1 MNQSSSVAD
10 VAPRR
15 WTVSSLVLC
24 TGFSLTGA
32 GTIMLGVLLPALSQ
46 KWDLR
51 DDKAG
56 FLLFLQFLGS
66 LFGALL
72 TGADRTR
79 ALVAGYG
86 LLVVSAGALAFADL
100 HVLFAGF
107 FFFGLGLGLAMTA
120 TSLLFSDRYGDDR
133 AVQLERLNFTWSA
146 GAMIAPILLLP
157 FLHGASLRLLFLIFQ
172 GLFLLLFL
180 WSLLRERPRAPRSP
194 APVEQEPHTTA
205 ASYELLLPLALLA
218 LCAVGVETAL
228 SGWLT
233 TYSHRVD
240 PHGLGNGALATSIFM
255 MGIVLSRLVFSTS
268 LLGTIGRRRVLIATL
283 WGTAASVALL
293 ISGHSALAIDTFA
306 GLSGFCIGP
315 LYPLVLSFFLERS
328 SRGWI
333 FAVAG
338 IGSTVFP
345 WITGLLSAQFGSLRF
360 GLLAPGAATLFMIVL
375 SAISFR
381 SLSPSRLPTLSSS

>member
-1 MNQSSSVAD
+1 MNQSNSVAD
-10 VAPRR
+10 AATGR
-15 WTVSSLVLC
+15 WTVSSLILSA
-24 TGFSLTGA
+24 GFFLTGA
-32 GTIMLGVLLPALSQ
+32 GTITLGVLLPVLSQ
-46 KWDLR
+46 RWDLR

-66 LFGALL
+66 LLGALL

-79 ALVAGYG
+79 ALMAGYG
-86 LLVVSAGALAFADL
+86 LLVLSAGALAFADL

-133 AVQLERLNFTWSA
+133 AVQLERLNFAWSS
-146 GAMIAPILLLP
+146 GAMIAPVLLLP
-157 FLHGASLRLLFLIFQ
+157 FLHGTSLRLLFSIFL
-172 GLFLLLFL
+172 GLFLLFFL
-180 WSLLRERPRAPRSP
+180 WSLLRERPQTPRLP
-194 APVEQEPHTTA
+194 APIESKPHTAT
-205 ASYELLLPLALLA
+205 SYELLLPLALLA

-233 TYSHRVD
+233 TYSHRAN
-240 PHGLGNGALATSIFM
+240 PHAAGSGAFATSIFM
-255 MGIVLSRLVFSTS
+255 LGIVLSRLVFSTS
-268 LLGTIGRRRVLIATL
+268 LLGTIGRRRVLAATL

-293 ISGHSALAIDTFA
+293 ISGRSEWAIDTFA
-306 GLSGFCIGP
+306 GLSGLCIGP

-345 WITGLLSAQFGSLRF
+345 WVTGLLSAQFGSLRF
-360 GLLAPGAATLFMIVL
+360 GLLAPGAAAFFMIVL
-375 SAISFR
+375 STINLR
-381 SLSPSRLPTLSSS
+381 SMTSSRLPTLSRT